1 MRILLLSKEY
11 PPHIYGGAGVHVA
24 HLSRELSQLDNSRHI
39 INVLCF
45 GEQRVHDENVTVRG
59 IQPGSDFPYRNLHHK
74 KLIDT
79 LLRNILM
86 TGSFPEVDII
96 HCHTWYSHLAG
107 CLIKGLCDLPLVI
120 TAHSLE
126 PQRPW
131 KEEQLGS
138 AYNVSCWLEKT
149 AFAHADGIIAVSK
162 AIKTSIQK
170 LYGIPGEKIHT
181 IPNGIDMS
189 VYKPKHK
196 PEVLVSYGINPSE
209 PFLLFVGRITKQK
222 GIFHLLNAIKYL
234 RNRIQI
240 VFIATD
246 PDTVVIEDELTL
258 RIQESRS
265 ANRHKIIWINKFVPE
280 EHIVAIYSHA
290 SVFVCPSIYEPF
302 GIINLEAMACETPV
316 IATATG
322 GIREIVTNGQTGL
335 LVPLK
340 PKFKDDPE
348 PKDPE
353 QFSRDIASAV
363 NSILS
368 RPRKLRNMGVKAR
381 QQVKKKYSWT
391 NIARQTFKVYRELL
405 ELKSAP

>member
-24 HLSRELSQLDNSRHI
+24 HLSRELTQLDGGRHNI
-39 INVLCF
+39 DILCF
-45 GEQRVHDENVTVRG
+45 GEQRVHDANLTVQG
-59 IQPGSDFPYRNLHHK
+59 IQLGADFPYRNSHHK
-74 KLIDT
+74 KLIDP

-86 TGSFPEVDII
+86 TGSFPDTDIV

-107 CLIKGLCDLPLVI
+107 CLIKGICNVPLVI

-149 AFAHADGIIAVSK
+149 ALANADGIIAVSK
-162 AIKTSIQK
+162 AIKTSIKK
-170 LYGIPGEKIHT
+170 LYGIPDEKIHT

-189 VYKPKHK
+189 VYKPVYS
-196 PEVLVSYGINPSE
+196 PEILDSYGINPSE
-209 PFLLFVGRITKQK
+209 PFILFVGRITKQK

-234 RNRIQI
+234 KNGIQT
-240 VFIATD
+240 VLIATD
-246 PDTVVIEDELTL
+246 PDTVEIGEEL
-258 RIQESRS
+258 SRS
-265 ANRHKIIWINKFVPE
+265 VDEIRSAKRHKIIWINKFVPE
-280 EHIVAIYSHA
+280 NHLVIIYSHA

-316 IATATG
+316 VASSIG
-322 GIREIVTNGQTGL
+322 GIREIVTNGQTGIL
-335 LVPLK
+335 IPLK
-340 PKFKDDPE
+340 PKGRDDPE

-353 QFSRDIASAV
+353 QFARDIASAV
-363 NSILS
+363 NSIISPS
-368 RPRKLRNMGVKAR
+368 RTLRNMGVKAR
-381 QQVKKKYSWT
+381 EQVKKKYSWI
-391 NIARQTFKVYRELL
+391 NIARQTLNVYHEIL
-405 ELKSAP
+405 EAS